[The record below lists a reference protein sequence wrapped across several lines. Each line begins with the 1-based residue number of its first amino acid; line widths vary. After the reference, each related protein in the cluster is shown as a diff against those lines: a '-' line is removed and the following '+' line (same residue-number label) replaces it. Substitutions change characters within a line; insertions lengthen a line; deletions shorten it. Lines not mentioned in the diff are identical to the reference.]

1 MEHESEDN
9 KGHTLFSVVEACEQL
24 RISKW
29 TLYRLMREN
38 KLESVKIGSRRLIP
52 ASAISEY
59 IGRIRG
65 SWASNGRGLYGATKS
80 KR

>member
-1 MEHESEDN
+1 MEHESENN

-38 KLESVKIGSRRLIP
+38 KLESVKIGSRRLISVT
-52 ASAISEY
+52 AMAEFVKQLKDGSEVK
-59 IGRIRG
+59 GEV
-65 SWASNGRGLYGATKS
+65 YGASKS
-80 KR
+80 ER